1 MSDVFQRVA
10 AVHRERFAKA
20 EKKRLDAKK
29 KLVRVQAYFK
39 DTGLPEMW
47 NEVKNIKIPNPVPD
61 ILDGLTIV
69 LGDLAVQTAIENI
82 ENTGLVVHAKNNG
95 QCEWVVED
103 NSATENDAGPKHL
116 YYRVAA
122 GKDSFCVTQ
131 EQTDAKKKFV
141 DSFIKWLSKYIT
153 PQMLVD
159 MDIDL
164 ETPSVVKRSR
174 KILQLAET

>member
-10 AVHRERFAKA
+10 AVHRERIAKA
-20 EKKRLDAKK
+20 EKKRLDRKK
-29 KLVRVQAYFK
+29 KLTREQAYFK

-47 NEVKNIKIPNPVPD
+47 EDVKNIKIPNPVPD
-61 ILDGLTIV
+61 VLDGLTITMA
-69 LGDLAVQTAIENI
+69 DLMLPHATENMA
-82 ENTGLVVHAKNNG
+82 NTGFIFYGKNGG
-95 QCEWVVED
+95 QVEFVVED
-103 NSATENDAGPKHL
+103 NSAREETAGENRI
-116 YYRVAA
+116 YYRAT
-122 GKDSFCVTQ
+122 GIKDSFALTADNK
-131 EQTDAKKKFV
+131 DAKQKFV
-141 DSFIKWLSKYIT
+141 GEFVRWLSKYIT